1 MLVHDFLASVRRY
14 SKRRALELSDRACTD
29 RPTSAVNCVRRRDSD
44 RVKRPR
50 EWPAAIC
57 VTIDN
62 VFYQD
67 ELRDILARMRPSEAL
82 TLHRAALRELLN
94 RHGFRQAR
102 VFGSALTQTD
112 TEESDLDVLVEPVRG
127 TTLFTLATL
136 EDEARQLTGV
146 RVSVLTPGFLSP
158 KFRDRVLEQA
168 QPL

>member
-1 MLVHDFLASVRRY
+1 M
-14 SKRRALELSDRACTD
+14 
-29 RPTSAVNCVRRRDSD
+29 
-44 RVKRPR
+44 
-50 EWPAAIC
+50 
-57 VTIDN
+57 
-62 VFYQD
+62 
-67 ELRDILARMRPSEAL
+67 
-82 TLHRAALRELLN
+82 LHRAALRELLN
-94 RHGFRQAR
+94 RNGFRQPR
-102 VFGSALTQTD
+102 VFGSALTRTD